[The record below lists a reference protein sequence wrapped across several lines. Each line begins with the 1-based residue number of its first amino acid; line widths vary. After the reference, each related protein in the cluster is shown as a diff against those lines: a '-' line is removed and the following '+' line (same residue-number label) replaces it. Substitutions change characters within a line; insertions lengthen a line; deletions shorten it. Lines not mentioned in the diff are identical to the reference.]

1 VREALQEVDDEM
13 RKVQASVDYS
23 SNTRYRVDDRRKELR
38 IRERSLKSLENQRR
52 ESYEREQSERSAR
65 RESETRERLLNSCPP
80 SKVRTYACNV
90 DGQRIVKYFNY

>member
-38 IRERSLKSLENQRR
+38 IRERSLKSLENHRR
-52 ESYEREQSERSAR
+52 ESYER
-65 RESETRERLLNSCPP
+65 
-80 SKVRTYACNV
+80 
-90 DGQRIVKYFNY
+90 